1 MVELTKF
8 GDSITVSGKS
18 NISVEDVKKQQL
30 RQIHNLVK
38 SSIDE
43 NAYKFDENDVVWNI
57 KVSWELAVPQNAL
70 K

>member
-1 MVELTKF
+1 MAESIKF
-8 GDSITVSGKS
+8 GDSITVTGKS

-38 SSIDE
+38 SSINED
-43 NAYKFDENDVVWNI
+43 AYKFDENDVVWNI

>member
-1 MVELTKF
+1 MTESIKF
-8 GDSITVSGKS
+8 GDSITVSDKS

-38 SSIDE
+38 SRIDE
-43 NAYKFDENDVVWNI
+43 DAYKFDENDVVWNI